1 MTHDPMVRP
10 KAAMELLGVKRT
22 TLHRMVKSGALPA
35 PIKISQR
42 AVGWRRSVLEGYL
55 DGLKK
60 AA

>member
-1 MTHDPMVRP
+1 MTHDPIVRP

-22 TLHRMVKSGALPA
+22 TLHRLIVSGALPR
-35 PIKISQR
+35 PVKISQR
-42 AVGWRRSVLEGYL
+42 AVGWRKSVLDAYL